1 MKHKLFL
8 IITLILIA
16 FVAITSYTPKA
27 ALAEMS
33 IQEDPISETEEIPH
47 TVKGET
53 LDASDSIISSDVD
66 DVGFLEE
73 DPSKTDADNQIN
85 MYSHGFVNAVGINFV
100 PHDSAVTYYNGALGC
115 LGSNYNGSIPKIFSI
130 PVNVPHG
137 VKGGTMYFTYY
148 NKIENPGGEI
158 KVTLWRRSWSSLE
171 THAVVEWYLAKT
183 SQGAQ
188 YSSLSI
194 DDVTFNTSIW
204 LYWFEFEL
212 PAGVANREFCGI
224 QISYENPPLFP
235 VAIPIV
241 EK

>member
-1 MKHKLFL
+1 MKHRLY
-8 IITLILIA
+8 IMITLILIA

-27 ALAEMS
+27 ALAETTM
-33 IQEDPISETEEIPH
+33 QEDPISETEEVPH

-73 DPSKTDADNQIN
+73 DPSKTHADDQIN

-100 PHDSAVTYYNGALGC
+100 PHSSAVTYYHGGLGC
-115 LGSNYNGSIPKIFSI
+115 LASDYNGSAAKTFSI

-148 NKIENPGGEI
+148 NVIENPGGQI
-158 KVTLWRRSWSSLE
+158 DVKLRRRAWDSLE
-171 THAVVEWYLAKT
+171 TETVVEWSLQKT
-183 SQGAQ
+183 SQGSQ
-188 YSSLSI
+188 YSYKSI
-194 DDVTFNTSIW
+194 DDVTFNTSLW
-204 LYWFEFEL
+204 LYWFEFKL
-212 PAGVANREFCGI
+212 PAGAANREFCGI

-235 VAIPIV
+235 MALPMIN
-241 EK
+241 K